1 LKTDSIFY
9 KIFQTVPGLFF
20 ELIGLSKQLGQS
32 YEFRSV
38 ELKQTAFRID
48 GVFLPRHDAKEQTVW
63 FVEVQFQKDVEF
75 YYRFFAELFLFLRQN
90 PQTVDWQAVVIFPG
104 RSIEPE
110 QIHLFRPLL
119 DSSQV
124 QRVYLD
130 DFETNSVGVLGI
142 GLMQLILAESDQA
155 FALAQR
161 LMPISSVEAQSNVEN
176 RGIIDL
182 IETIMVYKFPQL
194 SREAIERMFG
204 LSELKQT
211 RVYQEALQEGES
223 KIILRLLERR
233 LGAIA
238 PEVQQQIQG
247 LPSPELEAL
256 GDALL
261 DFSSSSDL
269 LNWLSSR

>member
-9 KIFQTVPGLFF
+9 KIFQTAPGLFL

-48 GVFLPRHDAKEQTVW
+48 GVFLPRHDADEQTVW

-90 PQTVDWQAVVIFPG
+90 PQTVDWRAVVIFPD
-104 RSIEPE
+104 RSAEPE
-110 QIHLFRPLL
+110 QIHLFRTLL
-119 DSSQV
+119 DGFQV
-124 QRVYLD
+124 QRVYPN
-130 DFETNSVGVLGI
+130 DFEASSGDSLGI
-142 GLMQLILAESDQA
+142 GLMQLILAESDRA
-155 FALAQR
+155 FELAKR
-161 LMPISSVEAQSNVEN
+161 LMPISSVDAQSNVEN

-211 RVYQEALQEGES
+211 RVYQEALQEGEA
-223 KIILRLLERR
+223 KIILRQLERR

-247 LPSPELEAL
+247 LSSPDLEAL

-261 DFSSSSDL
+261 DFSTSSDL
-269 LNWLSSR
+269 LSWLNDS

>member
-1 LKTDSIFY
+1 MKTDSIFY

-38 ELKQTAFRID
+38 ELKQTAFRVD

-75 YYRFFAELFLFLRQN
+75 YHRFFAELFLFLRQN
-90 PQTVDWQAVVIFPG
+90 PQTVDWRAVVIFPN
-104 RSIEPE
+104 RSVEPE

-119 DSSQV
+119 DSPQV

-130 DFETNSVGVLGI
+130 DFGIHSGESLGI
-142 GLMQLILAESDQA
+142 GLMQLILAESDEA
-155 FALAQR
+155 FELAKR
-161 LMPISSVEAQSNVEN
+161 LMPISTVEVQSNIEN
-176 RGIIDL
+176 REIIDL
-182 IETIMVYKFPQL
+182 IETIMIYKFPEL

-211 RVYQEALQEGES
+211 RVYQEALQEGEA
-223 KIILRLLERR
+223 KIILRQLERR
-233 LGAIA
+233 LGLIA

-247 LPSPELEAL
+247 LTSPNLEAL

-261 DFSSSSDL
+261 DFSTSSDL

>member
-9 KIFQTVPGLFF
+9 KIFQTAPGLFF

-32 YEFRSV
+32 YEFCSV

-48 GVFLPRHDAKEQTVW
+48 GVFLPRHDAYEQTVW

-90 PQTVDWQAVVIFPG
+90 PQTVGWQAVVIYPDH
-104 RSIEPE
+104 STEPE
-110 QIHLFRPLL
+110 QIHLFRTLL

-130 DFETNSVGVLGI
+130 DFEASSGDSLGI

-155 FALAQR
+155 FELAKR
-161 LMPISSVEAQSNVEN
+161 LMPISSVEEQSNLEN

-211 RVYQEALQEGES
+211 RVYQEALQEGET
-223 KIILRLLERR
+223 KIILRQLERR

-247 LPSPELEAL
+247 LSSPDLEAL

-261 DFSSSSDL
+261 DFSTLSDL
-269 LNWLSSR
+269 LSWLSES

>member
-1 LKTDSIFY
+1 MKTDSIFY
-9 KIFQTVPGLFF
+9 KIFQTSPGLFF

-38 ELKQTAFRID
+38 EIKQTAFRID
-48 GVFLPRHDAKEQTVW
+48 GVFLPRHDAYEQTVW

-75 YYRFFAELFLFLRQN
+75 YHRFFAELFLFLRQN
-90 PQTVDWQAVVIFPG
+90 PQTVDWRAVVIFPDH
-104 RSIEPE
+104 SPEPD
-110 QIHLFRPLL
+110 QIHLFRTLL
-119 DSSQV
+119 DSPQV

-130 DFETNSVGVLGI
+130 DFGTHSGDSLGI

-155 FALAQR
+155 FELAKR
-161 LMPISSVEAQSNVEN
+161 LMPISSVEALSNLEN

-223 KIILRLLERR
+223 KIILRQLERR
-233 LGAIA
+233 FGSLS
-238 PEVQQQIQG
+238 PEVVQQIQS
-247 LPSPELEAL
+247 LSSPDLEAL

-261 DFSSSSDL
+261 DFSGSSDL
-269 LNWLSSR
+269 LNWLSGR

>member
-1 LKTDSIFY
+1 MKTDSIFY
-9 KIFQTVPGLFF
+9 KIFQTSPGIFF

-48 GVFLPRHDAKEQTVW
+48 GVFLPRHDAFEQTVW

-90 PQTVDWQAVVIFPG
+90 PQTVDWRAVVIFPD
-104 RSIEPE
+104 RSAEPE
-110 QIHLFRPLL
+110 QIHLFRTLL

-124 QRVYLD
+124 QCVYLD
-130 DFETNSVGVLGI
+130 DFESSSGDSLGI
-142 GLMQLILAESDQA
+142 GLMQLILAESDRA
-155 FALAQR
+155 FELAKR
-161 LMPISSVEAQSNVEN
+161 LIPISSVEERSNLEN

-223 KIILRLLERR
+223 KIILRQLERR
-233 LGAIA
+233 LGPIA

-247 LPSPELEAL
+247 LSSPNLEAL

-261 DFSSSSDL
+261 DFSTSSDL

>member
-1 LKTDSIFY
+1 MKTDSIFY
-9 KIFQTVPGLFF
+9 KIFQTAPGLFF
-20 ELIGLSKQLGQS
+20 ELVGLSKQLGQS

-48 GVFLPRHDAKEQTVW
+48 GVFLPRHDAFEQTVW

-75 YYRFFAELFLFLRQN
+75 YHRFFAELFLFLRQN
-90 PQTVDWQAVVIFPG
+90 PQTVDWRAVVIFPNC
-104 RSIEPE
+104 SVEPE

-119 DSSQV
+119 DSPQV

-130 DFETNSVGVLGI
+130 DFGIHSGESLGI
-142 GLMQLILAESDQA
+142 GLMQLILAESDEA
-155 FALAQR
+155 FELAKR
-161 LMPISSVEAQSNVEN
+161 LMPISTVEAQSNIEN
-176 RGIIDL
+176 REIIDL
-182 IETIMVYKFPQL
+182 IETIMIYKFPQL

-211 RVYQEALQEGES
+211 RVYQEALQEGEA
-223 KIILRLLERR
+223 KIILRQLERR
-233 LGAIA
+233 LGLIA

-247 LPSPELEAL
+247 LSSPDLEAL

-261 DFSSSSDL
+261 DFSTSSDL

>member
-1 LKTDSIFY
+1 MKTDSIFY
-9 KIFQTVPGLFF
+9 KIFQTAPGLFF
-20 ELIGLSKQLGQS
+20 ELVGLSKQLGQS

-48 GVFLPRHDAKEQTVW
+48 GVFLPRHDAFEQTVW

-90 PQTVDWQAVVIFPG
+90 PQTVDWRAVVIFPNC
-104 RSIEPE
+104 SVEPE

-119 DSSQV
+119 DSLQV

-130 DFETNSVGVLGI
+130 DFGIHSGESLGI
-142 GLMQLILAESDQA
+142 GLMQLILAESDEA
-155 FALAQR
+155 FELAKR
-161 LMPISSVEAQSNVEN
+161 LMPISTVEAQSNIEN
-176 RGIIDL
+176 REIIDL
-182 IETIMVYKFPQL
+182 IETIMIYKFPQL

-211 RVYQEALQEGES
+211 RVYQEALQEGEA
-223 KIILRLLERR
+223 KIILRQLERR
-233 LGAIA
+233 LGLIA

-247 LPSPELEAL
+247 LSSPDLEAL

-261 DFSSSSDL
+261 DFSTSSDL

>member
-9 KIFQTVPGLFF
+9 KIFQTAPGLFF

-48 GVFLPRHDAKEQTVW
+48 GVFLPRRSANEQTVW

-90 PQTVDWQAVVIFPG
+90 PQTVDWRAVVIFPDPG
-104 RSIEPE
+104 AEPE
-110 QIHLFRPLL
+110 QIHLFRTLL
-119 DSSQV
+119 DSFQV
-124 QRVYLD
+124 QRVYLN
-130 DFETNSVGVLGI
+130 DFEASSIDSLGI
-142 GLMQLILAESDQA
+142 GLMQLILAESDRA
-155 FALAQR
+155 FELAKR
-161 LMPISSVEAQSNVEN
+161 LMPISSVDGQSNVEN

-211 RVYQEALQEGES
+211 RVYQEALQEGKSE
-223 KIILRLLERR
+223 IILRQLERR
-233 LGAIA
+233 LGVIA

-247 LPSPELEAL
+247 LSSPDLEAL

-261 DFSSSSDL
+261 DFSTSSDL
-269 LNWLSSR
+269 LSWLNES